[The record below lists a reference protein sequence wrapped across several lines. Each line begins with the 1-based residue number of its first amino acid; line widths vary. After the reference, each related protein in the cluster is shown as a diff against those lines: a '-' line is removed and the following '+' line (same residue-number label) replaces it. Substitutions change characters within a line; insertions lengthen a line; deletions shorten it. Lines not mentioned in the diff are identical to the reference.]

1 MTSMTFAPVPA
12 AAAVDY
18 SSTLIVV
25 VELSGTSWV
34 VGAQVPGD
42 VPGRKP
48 KRTLEASLGALLS
61 ALAGHEARALAA
73 DHRIARRIVAF
84 EAGYS
89 GFWLARALRA
99 RGIEVYVIHPA
110 SVPVSRPGRR
120 AKSDRIDVDLLMR
133 TLLAWLRGEP
143 RACSMVPIP
152 DLAEEDARQAVRER
166 EDLVSK
172 RTALT
177 NQVKSLL
184 VTQGITGYEP
194 RRTGRYD
201 RLAELRGPDGAPPP
215 PLLLARIKRLLAQLD
230 LLDQQIGVLEA
241 ERDAV
246 PRRVEQARKAA
257 AETAAKAAAPV
268 VDPVAPDSAEA
279 MITSLVKLRGV
290 GIQSATVLAREAFV
304 RPIGSGRAL
313 GAYAGLT
320 GTPYS
325 SGGQEREQGIS
336 KAGNRRLRAAM
347 VELAWLWCRY
357 QSDSALSRWYLERTR
372 GVRGRM
378 RKVMIVALARKLL
391 VALWRYATRGVV
403 PEGAAVAP

>member
-143 RACSMVPIP
+143 RA
-152 DLAEEDARQAVRER
+152 
-166 EDLVSK
+166 
-172 RTALT
+172 
-177 NQVKSLL
+177 
-184 VTQGITGYEP
+184 
-194 RRTGRYD
+194 
-201 RLAELRGPDGAPPP
+201 
-215 PLLLARIKRLLAQLD
+215 
-230 LLDQQIGVLEA
+230 
-241 ERDAV
+241 
-246 PRRVEQARKAA
+246 
-257 AETAAKAAAPV
+257 
-268 VDPVAPDSAEA
+268 
-279 MITSLVKLRGV
+279 
-290 GIQSATVLAREAFV
+290 
-304 RPIGSGRAL
+304 
-313 GAYAGLT
+313 
-320 GTPYS
+320 
-325 SGGQEREQGIS
+325 
-336 KAGNRRLRAAM
+336 
-347 VELAWLWCRY
+347 
-357 QSDSALSRWYLERTR
+357 
-372 GVRGRM
+372 
-378 RKVMIVALARKLL
+378 
-391 VALWRYATRGVV
+391 
-403 PEGAAVAP
+403 